1 MTTIPF
7 TKMVG
12 TGNDF
17 VVVDT
22 TRHPLSPLK
31 SQWRAMSQAVCNRH
45 TGIGADGLLV
55 LERSRAADVRMRV
68 FNPDGSEAEMCGN
81 GARCVAR
88 YLVQQGT
95 TGGEGHGAGEVT
107 IETKA
112 GTMHARVQ
120 GNRVAMRMTDPT
132 SLRLGLTLTA
142 ADQTFHL
149 GSVNTGVPHAVVPVK
164 RLEAVDV
171 ARIGRIL
178 RCHRAFSPR
187 GSNVNFI
194 QADPRR
200 LNRIRIRTY
209 ERGVE
214 AETLACGTGV
224 AASAVV
230 FALSQ
235 DPRRNG
241 FGPHRIEVETRSQDV
256 LTVSFTV
263 RQQGGRQPHV
273 TDLVLQGPA
282 AHVFD
287 GTITWPM
294 RRAA

>member
-1 MTTIPF
+1 MIPF

-17 VVVDT
+17 VVVDAV
-22 TRHPLSPLK
+22 RHPQPFLA
-31 SQWRAMSQAVCNRH
+31 SQWRAISQAVCDRH

-55 LERSRAADVRMRV
+55 LERSRAADVKMRV
-68 FNPDGSEAEMCGN
+68 FNPDGSEAQMCGN

-88 YLVQQGT
+88 YLTGQGS
-95 TGGEGHGAGEVT
+95 GRKGRSPIT

-112 GTMHARVQ
+112 GIVQARAQ
-120 GNRVAMRMTDPT
+120 GNRVAIRMTDPT

-142 ADQTFHL
+142 ADQTFRL
-149 GSVNTGVPHAVVPVK
+149 GCVNTGVPHAVVPVK

-171 ARIGRIL
+171 TRIGRTL

-230 FALSQ
+230 FALSHGAQ
-235 DPRRNG
+235 RNG
-241 FGPHRIEVETRSQDV
+241 AGQHRIEVETRSQDV

-263 RQQGGRQPHV
+263 QRHGRQPRI
-273 TDLVLQGPA
+273 TNLVLQGPA
-282 AHVFD
+282 ARVFE

-294 RRAA
+294 RRAG